1 MLTAVMAI
9 NTSDM
14 KKLSKYE
21 LSKVSKNLDTYFN
34 MATEDEIN
42 HGMRWYVEANNF
54 CVDAASI
61 FGVDSLVVA
70 SVVSALSPRNKW
82 ATNLKDTITV
92 LQAVANGLTANDV
105 KVSTFHTNK
114 FKAFALANGLTDI
127 TNDSRKTYSFVR
139 NVGLLDDNRVTVDV
153 WHLRAC
159 FNRTIEAGVGKI
171 AYDQLEKL
179 TISKAKKL
187 GLKGYEYQAIIWAS
201 IQNNF

>member
-1 MLTAVMAI
+1 MAI

-54 CVDAASI
+54 CVNASSI

-70 SVVSALSPRNKW
+70 SVLSALSPNNKW
-82 ATNLKDTITV
+82 ARNLKDTFTV

-114 FKAFALANGLTDI
+114 FKAFALANGLTEI

-139 NVGLLDDNRVTVDV
+139 NVGLLDDNRVTVDL